1 MRWPLVLRSTFDKLD
16 RENDRLLHDNANL
29 RGSNKGL
36 MEQLA
41 ETKDQLKKAQK
52 NDHRDQH
59 GRFVKAED

>member
-36 MEQLA
+36 MELLD
-41 ETKDQLKKAQK
+41 EVKKELKKAQK
-52 NDHRDQH
+52 NDKRGKN
-59 GRFVKAED
+59 GRFVKAD